1 MNDGNSLIFA
11 TLFSIQALDSHICLV
26 TGAHSFVSKIALN
39 NQTDKI
45 PQKKTWTF
53 SHAISFTDK

>member
-1 MNDGNSLIFA
+1 MGNHMNDGDSLIFA
-11 TLFSIQALDSHICLV
+11 TVISIQALDSHICLV

-45 PQKKTWTF
+45 PQKKT
-53 SHAISFTDK
+53 